1 MVRSL
6 AAIIITAFTMLAIVG
21 QAAPPILP
29 ADVQCVV
36 DKWGTGVKR
45 AAAALDEITR
55 RVEHASL
62 AGLEAG
68 DKGYL
73 TDHEAGFGGRWMDD
87 GERDDSGAKRDE
99 SARVP
104 EGGAG
109 GVEAGL
115 MYHLEAHRE
124 GLARQRD
131 VDRQQR
137 LLMHLQHMKAHGHHQ
152 PKLKRRDS
160 KGRIISTEEA
170 IASGSRFE
178 GTTSGVLFA
187 FRNDL
192 SGIFKFI
199 LTYLLDLCAVCALC
213 SIPIVMIR
221 QMGTTSSRRRA
232 PRRSPTSAEVP
243 I

>member
-1 MVRSL
+1 MK
-6 AAIIITAFTMLAIVG
+6 AAYLLVVFITVITTAI
-21 QAAPPILP
+21 AASPILP

-36 DKWGTGVKR
+36 DRWGSGVRR
-45 AAAALDEITR
+45 AAAALDEITK

-62 AGLEAG
+62 PGLEAG

-115 MYHLEAHRE
+115 MHHLEAHRE

-131 VDRQQR
+131 QDRQQR

-178 GTTSGVLFA
+178 GTSSGVLFA
-187 FRNDL
+187 LRNDL
-192 SGIFKFI
+192 SGVIKYL
-199 LTYLLDLCAVCALC
+199 LTYLLDLCAVVALC
-213 SIPIVMIR
+213 SIPIVMVR
-221 QMGTTSSRRRA
+221 QMGAVQRRTPR
-232 PRRSPTSAEVP
+232 RRSPTAAEAD